1 MERRDFA
8 KKILSGSLG
17 VTAIGTGLFVP
28 QKLKGSEQSENEYI
42 EPEKKLPIRAF
53 DVVVAGGGTAGVFAA
68 VAAARTGAKTALI
81 EGKGY
86 TGGIAVEGGTALH
99 SFYNLWKPFEGVKK
113 QQVVKG
119 MPTEFIDILYDMG
132 GCTGHAE
139 KSHRYYYDS
148 VCTAIDTELYKL
160 ASMKYLK
167 EAGVHMFLNSYVR
180 GAVVNAQRME
190 GAIVESR
197 SGRELFK
204 AKSFIDCTGY
214 GDLAAYAGAEYTD
227 PNDYPVVNSF
237 GMGNVNIEKWYDYLM
252 RHDALRDLA
261 HGRRS
266 GNDDCIVRIG
276 PHAAKLP
283 DELRTITN
291 ELGVALVTTTVHDNY
306 FMYIKVGTKLPKS
319 GTNRDVVTDAEILIR
334 ENQYRF
340 IEAFKRLVPG
350 MEKAFIARTA
360 PSLVVRRG
368 RSIKCD
374 YDLTNEEIINAKHFD
389 DEVFVYGFHD
399 YSPKF
404 QIGKGETYGMPYR
417 ALCVS
422 GFDNLYAAGMLI
434 TSDKDAH
441 MSTRNT
447 VSCMSQGQATGT
459 AAALCVKHNV
469 GTRDLS
475 FAKLKDQLVKDNVF
489 FH

>member
-1 MERRDFA
+1 MVAAGAGLSLSRFTNEVSAQDAMSQRSGFYFEPA
-8 KKILSGSLG
+8 KNI
-17 VTAIGTGLFVP
+17 
-28 QKLKGSEQSENEYI
+28 
-42 EPEKKLPIRAF
+42 PIREF
-53 DVVVAGGGTAGVFAA
+53 DVVVAGGGTGGVFAA

-99 SFYNLWKPFEGVKK
+99 SFFNLWKPFEGVKK

-119 MPTEFIDILYDMG
+119 MPSEFIDILYAMG

-139 KSHRYYYDS
+139 KSHRYDYDS

-167 EAGVHMFLNSYVR
+167 DAGVHLFLNSFVR
-180 GAVVNAQRME
+180 GAVVNDQQVK

-197 SGRELFK
+197 SGRELFT
-204 AKSFIDCTGY
+204 AKLFIDCTGY
-214 GDLAAYAGAEYTD
+214 GDLSAYAGAEYTD

-266 GNDDCIVRIG
+266 GKDDCIVRIG
-276 PHAAKLP
+276 PHAARLP
-283 DELRTITN
+283 DDLRNAIRG
-291 ELGVALVTTTVHDNY
+291 LGVNFVTTTVHDNY
-306 FMYIKVGTKLPKS
+306 FMYIKVGTRLPQS
-319 GTNRDVVTDAEILIR
+319 PTNRDTVTEAEIRIR
-334 ENQYRF
+334 ESQYRAV
-340 IEAFKRLVPG
+340 EALKKYVPG
-350 MEKAFIARTA
+350 MENAFIARTA
-360 PSLVVRRG
+360 PSLVIRRG

-374 YDLTNEEIINAKHFD
+374 YDLSNQEIITAKHFD

-399 YSPKF
+399 FSPRF
-404 QIGKGETYGMPYR
+404 QVGRGQTYGMPYR

-422 GFDNLYAAGMLI
+422 GIENLYAAGMLI
-434 TSDKDAH
+434 TSDKNAH

-447 VSCMSQGQATGT
+447 VSCMAQGQAAGT
-459 AAALCVKHNV
+459 AAALCVKYKV
-469 GTRDLS
+469 GPRDLP
-475 FAKLKDQLVKDNVF
+475 FAKLKDHLVKDGVF
-489 FH
+489 FG